1 MAPAPDPFNAGS
13 ATLKTGGVKVIAN
26 TPSANASVRYV
37 PRGLEIR

>member
-1 MAPAPDPFNAGS
+1 MQQALGESVDRKGEEI
-13 ATLKTGGVKVIAN
+13 GCVKAIAN